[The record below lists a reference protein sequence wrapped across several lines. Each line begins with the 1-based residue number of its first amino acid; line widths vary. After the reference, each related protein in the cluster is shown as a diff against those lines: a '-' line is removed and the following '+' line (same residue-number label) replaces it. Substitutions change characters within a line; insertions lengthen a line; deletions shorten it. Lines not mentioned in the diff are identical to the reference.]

1 MGACVHVYS
10 MWGCSEEVNHN
21 KTISAIFETDLPQ
34 KTTSDLKYTPL
45 CLVKDPP
52 SVGGQNKPLATC
64 TIHTCPNRWNFKL
77 HAMSMFQAAHYTH
90 MHTNCMQCPCSR
102 QQTTHTCTQTAC
114 SVHVPGSTLHTHAH
128 KLHVVSTF
136 QHTCTCMSSWQI
148 MWHHYFKWHML
159 QRK

>member
-1 MGACVHVYS
+1 

-64 TIHTCPNRWNFKL
+64 TIHTCPNDEI
-77 HAMSMFQAAHYTH
+77 S
-90 MHTNCMQCPCSR
+90 NCMQCPCSR

-114 SVHVPGSTLHTHAH
+114 NVHVPTYMHMYVVMADNVTSLFQMAHVTKEVILEFAEFLQHMNKSIEHCGSLYGKCSH
-128 KLHVVSTF
+128 
-136 QHTCTCMSSWQI
+136 I
-148 MWHHYFKWHML
+148 
-159 QRK
+159 